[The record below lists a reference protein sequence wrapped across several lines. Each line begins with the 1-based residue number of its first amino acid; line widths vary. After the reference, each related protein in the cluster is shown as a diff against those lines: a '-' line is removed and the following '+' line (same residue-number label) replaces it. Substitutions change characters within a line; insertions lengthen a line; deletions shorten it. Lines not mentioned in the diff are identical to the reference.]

1 MTMTS
6 QTFPQR
12 PSQLPQRGNALSRAC
27 FQFLYQQQ
35 GWHVIGDIP
44 NHPKAVAIVAP
55 HSSNIDAWYGFIAM
69 LALGVNLTILGKA
82 SLFSTPLAPLLKW
95 IGVIPVERETAHG
108 LTQQIVQ
115 HIQHQERIWIGLAP
129 EGTRK
134 SASSFR
140 TGFYHIAHDA
150 QIPIVI
156 FALDYQ
162 AKAIRCLGDFFPTG
176 DYAADLE
183 QILQRY
189 AGQFSAKRPEY
200 LSKPLQM
207 ICKKT

>member
-6 QTFPQR
+6 NSFPQL
-12 PSQLPQRGNALSRAC
+12 PSQLPHRGNAMSRAC
-27 FQFLYQQQ
+27 FQFLYQKQ
-35 GWHVIGDIP
+35 GWRMLGDIP

-55 HSSNIDAWYGFIAM
+55 HSSNLDAWYGFILM
-69 LALGVNLTILGKA
+69 LALGLDLTILGKD
-82 SLFSTPLAPLLKW
+82 SLFSTPLAPLLRW
-95 IGVIPVERETAHG
+95 IGVIPVERNEAHG

-115 HIQHQERIWIGLAP
+115 HINSQEKIWIGLAP

-134 SASSFR
+134 NAASFR
-140 TGFYHIAHDA
+140 TGFYHIAHSA

-162 AKAIRCLGDFFPTG
+162 CKAIRCLGDLFPSG
-176 DYAADLE
+176 DYAADLA
-183 QILQRY
+183 QILERY
-189 AGQFSAKRPEY
+189 AGQFSAKKPEY

-207 ICKKT
+207 I